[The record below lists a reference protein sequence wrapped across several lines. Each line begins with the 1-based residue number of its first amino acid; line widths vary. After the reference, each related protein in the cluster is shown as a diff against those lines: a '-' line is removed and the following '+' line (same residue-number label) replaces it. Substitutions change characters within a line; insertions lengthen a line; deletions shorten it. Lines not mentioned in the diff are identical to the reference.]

1 MSATNQNNV
10 VAGQTGAAHWLD
22 VVHRQVDSLS
32 FGVVQI
38 VVHDSRVVQIE
49 RTEKIRLETPLREP
63 SEGSHFARQTSGGKK
78 L

>member
-1 MSATNQNNV
+1 MNATNQNNV
-10 VAGQTGAAHWLD
+10 GAGRVDVAQWLD
-22 VVHRQVDSLS
+22 VVRRQVDSLS

-63 SEGSHFARQTSGGKK
+63 SEESTFARQTSGGKK